1 MVPEVTTRRFH
12 RLIGPYAVLHGNA
25 SLDLLL
31 AAQTLSALRTW
42 AGDLWTHGER
52 ERAEEMWQ
60 QKARG
65 MHHHK
70 VGARQAAMPYG
81 MMWRR
86 AWATRMSYVASV
98 VRTTSSASSTRPRW
112 LRTVAGTPS
121 TVVRA
126 ATSRLTVE
134 LAPMMALS
142 PTVIRP
148 TTTALGAT

>member
-1 MVPEVTTRRFH
+1 MLLGALTAGPLIALFGPRATAVGLTAVGLVT
-12 RLIGPYAVLHGNA
+12 
-25 SLDLLL
+25 L
-31 AAQTLSALRTW
+31 AARMRTVSAAAGRPIMRQGEHGDILYVLKSGAVDVTARAADGQDTHLATLGPT
-42 AGDLWTHGER
+42 DYFGE
-52 ERAEEMWQ
+52 
-60 QKARG
+60 
-65 MHHHK
+65 
-70 VGARQAAMPYG
+70 
-81 MMWRR
+81 
-86 AWATRMSYVASV
+86 VA
-98 VRTTSSASSTRPRW
+98 RTTSSASSARPRW